1 MSRSRFWSQVA
12 QYWWV
17 FAFCILATAIYV
29 PSIRSR
35 KLALSELQFRFS
47 ELEKETL
54 LAVQNRECLEQ
65 QIASQTDP
73 AWVEMVLLRE
83 LGVVPDGF
91 LKVHFRK

>member
-1 MSRSRFWSQVA
+1 MSRPRFSLQVA

-35 KLALSELQFRFS
+35 NLALSELQFRFS

-54 LAVQNRECLEQ
+54 VALQNRESLEQ
-65 QIASQTDP
+65 QIASQADP
-73 AWVEMVLLRE
+73 AWIEIVLLRE

-91 LKVHFRK
+91 LKVHFKK